1 MIFYYLLSLG
11 LNIINIPYNRGE
23 NIKYKNDIDKIF
35 SIGSNQR
42 YNCVK
47 NNKFS

>member
-11 LNIINIPYNRGE
+11 LNIINIPYDRGA
-23 NIKYKNDIDKIF
+23 NIKYKIF
-35 SIGSNQR
+35 SIGSNQT

-47 NNKFS
+47 NNKFP